1 MNISQTKYIIQD
13 YVTANTWP
21 GSSPSKEKDFGF
33 WQDENGEYDT
43 YEEALYALT
52 ESASH
57 MPDLMRIVVRT
68 TTVTTTENVLYKY
81 TPDHESNEE

>member
-1 MNISQTKYIIQD
+1 MDITQTKYIIQD
-13 YVTANTWP
+13 YITDKDSELHRIT
-21 GSSPSKEKDFGF
+21 EQDFGF
-33 WQDENGEYDT
+33 WQDENDEYDT
-43 YEEALYALT
+43 YEDAINALA

-81 TPDHESNEE
+81 TPDNSEYEN